1 MGAANRPS
9 SPWMVNTSTK
19 TNNGENAAF
28 EGGAVGHVALTKL
41 KLRGKIVDG
50 SVQRRQLE
58 VVVFSCFL

>member
-1 MGAANRPS
+1 
-9 SPWMVNTSTK
+9 MVNTSTK